1 MSRQISRAF
10 LARLSVLTRPH
21 PSLAPTGC
29 GWPDMSSE
37 VGYGFPEIS
46 ASEAQRLASEW
57 FPPES
62 GQADASAFD
71 SERLGQLRCLS
82 TLEAAGVDCR
92 SLPIIGIKKLNDVF
106 RQLAVPQSVRKL
118 VKRRRRVIKNRG
130 YARDRRDRVSAE
142 ESRLI
147 SEIDELRRQTR
158 QVEALHRHLE
168 SLPPSQLEEV
178 LRDADGLEAAASDG
192 GRRSS

>member
-1 MSRQISRAF
+1 
-10 LARLSVLTRPH
+10 
-21 PSLAPTGC
+21 
-29 GWPDMSSE
+29 MSSE

-62 GQADASAFD
+62 GQADVSAFD

-82 TLEAAGVDCR
+82 ALEAAGVDCR

-147 SEIDELRRQTR
+147 SEIDELRRQTQ